1 MTSARPSPFRVVPE
15 TGLSRRAEAL
25 ILLAASLLFL
35 ILALRTFGPDSVY
48 THFHSDGA
56 ILILMANDDRPITV
70 YDTYYYA
77 SDRWGTWPLII
88 AKALHQNIGLYWTA
102 HSLHYARTISI
113 FFGLLVLAGLNA
125 RAAPAVIVSGLIALC
140 LEPTSRRLMFDV
152 SQLHNWQVILLFL
165 AWFCLRYFLA
175 QGLRSDEPKSVRV
188 HGILWGAAFYLSAFL
203 AISISV
209 PSVPLLAVLITLEAL
224 RSHYLFKKPITT
236 RRIGLAILL
245 LLAATASEFLLKK
258 NYHRYSLKRFGN
270 DFKTG
275 LSFDFEYLSQ
285 NLLQNWYNIFH
296 FKMFLLIILALS
308 FLVGIAG
315 LIFYA
320 LVAGKRPLLTHVIS
334 WFQDET
340 VTLIVA
346 LSAMTAVNFALA
358 IFVDHVRL
366 SVYNVRFHTLTYL
379 FGSIAG
385 LLTIYLAIRVFAN
398 HMAVAR
404 YVLPA
409 ILACAFIFLGVAF
422 PPRAQSEG
430 YKVDQQTALTLSR
443 KAPGA
448 VLLGGYWEIYVFVV
462 LQPANTMTPIPVEG
476 VLNRMPWTLESLR
489 ETPQVVVEF
498 RKSGIVQN
506 DSLPPNE
513 LLQYGKLLKLQ
524 EARFYENGPYAFALY
539 FNEP

>member
-1 MTSARPSPFRVVPE
+1 MPQKDALFRVEPE
-15 TGLSRRAEAL
+15 SGLSRRAETL

-48 THFHSDGA
+48 THYHSDGA

-70 YDTYYYA
+70 FDTYYYA

-88 AKALHQNIGLYWTA
+88 AKALHQNIGLNWTA
-102 HSLHYARTISI
+102 HTLHYARTISI
-113 FFGLLVLAGLNA
+113 FFSLLVLAALNA
-125 RAAPAVIVSGLIALC
+125 RAAPAVIVCALIALC

-152 SQLHNWQVILLFL
+152 SQLHNWQVTLLFL
-165 AWFCLRYFLA
+165 AWFCLRCFLA
-175 QGLRSDEPKSVRV
+175 QRLRSDEPKSVRV
-188 HGILWGAAFYLSAFL
+188 HGILWGAAFYLCAFL
-203 AISISV
+203 AIWISV
-209 PSVPLLAVLITLEAL
+209 PSVPLLAVLVTLEAL
-224 RSHYLFKKPITT
+224 RSHYFFKNAITT

-245 LLAATASEFLLKK
+245 LFAATATEFLLKK
-258 NYHRYSLKRFGN
+258 NYHRYSLRRFGN

-275 LSFDFEYLSQ
+275 LSLDFGYLYQ

-296 FKMFLLIILALS
+296 FKMFLLIVVALS

-320 LVAGKRPLLTHVIS
+320 RIAGKRSLLTRVIS
-334 WFQDET
+334 FFEDET
-340 VTLIVA
+340 VTMIVA
-346 LSAMTAVNFALA
+346 LTAMAAINFVLA
-358 IFVDHVRL
+358 ISANHVRL

-379 FGSIAG
+379 FGSIGG

-398 HMAVAR
+398 RMAVTR
-404 YVLPA
+404 YVLPT
-409 ILACAFIFLGVAF
+409 ILACAFILLAVAF

-430 YKVDQQTALTLSR
+430 YKVDQQTALTLSQ

-448 VLLGGYWEIYVFVV
+448 VLMGGYWETYLFVG
-462 LQPANTMTPIPVEG
+462 LQPTNTMTPIPVEG
-476 VLNRMPWTLESLR
+476 VLNRIPWTPALLGDSR
-489 ETPQVVVEF
+489 QVVVEY
-498 RKSGIVQN
+498 RQSGIVQK

-513 LLQYGKLLKLQ
+513 LLQYGTLLKLQ

-539 FNEP
+539 LNEP